1 MNKTPKSFRLRIGLF
16 GKTNS
21 GKSSFINMLTGQNI
35 SIVSDIPGTTTD
47 AVEKNM
53 ELLPLGPITLV
64 DTAGYD
70 DNTILGKKRIEKTFN
85 ILTTCNFAII
95 FTESYQWSEDDENF
109 FSLCKKNSVPYIV
122 INNKIDNIDS
132 SISNFEKEKKNF
144 FDKFPDLL
152 NFSIKN
158 ALTNDSLRNDYINN
172 IKKILLEKI
181 PAEFFTPKTILH
193 DLLKTSTNPFPIV
206 LLVVPIDS
214 QAPKGRLILP
224 QVQTI
229 RDALDGNASV
239 IIVKPEHFST
249 MLEQLI
255 NPPDLIICDSQ
266 VAKEICKKCPDNIPC
281 TTFSILFSR
290 FKGDI
295 VEMAKGAAI
304 LNSLNDGDK
313 IIIAEACTHH
323 AMDDDIGKIKIPNW
337 IRKNNPNK
345 NLIIEHCSGL
355 DFPSNISDYKLI
367 IHCGGCTLNR
377 QTMLCRIEQAKNFSV
392 GITNYGIAISSLQG
406 VVEKTLSPFSDAL
419 KMYHKVLGK

>member
-1 MNKTPKSFRLRIGLF
+1 MNDTPKSLRLRIGLF

-47 AVEKNM
+47 IVEKNM
-53 ELLPLGPITLV
+53 ELLPIGPVTLI

-70 DNTILGKKRIEKTFN
+70 DTSSLGKQRIEKTNN
-85 ILTTCNFAII
+85 ILTTCNIALI
-95 FTESYQWSEDDENF
+95 FTEAFKWTKDDENF
-109 FSLCKKNSVPYIV
+109 FSLCNKNKIPFIV
-122 INNKIDNIDS
+122 IHNKIDNIDLTN
-132 SISNFEKEKKNF
+132 SNFEKEKKNF
-144 FDKFPDLL
+144 LL
-152 NFSIKN
+152 MFKDALNISVKN
-158 ALTNDSLRNDYINN
+158 ALTDSKIRNDYIFSL
-172 IKKILLEKI
+172 KKLLIEKC
-181 PAEFFTPKTILH
+181 PSDFFTPKTILQ
-193 DLLKTSTNPFPIV
+193 DLLNTKKPFPIV
-206 LLVVPIDS
+206 LLVTPIDS

-239 IIVKPEHFST
+239 IVLQPKNFLP
-249 MLEQLI
+249 MLKQLSS
-255 NPPDLIICDSQ
+255 PPDLIICDSQ
-266 VAKEICKKCPDNIPC
+266 VAKEVCEQCPENIPC

-323 AMDDDIGKIKIPNW
+323 AMEDDIGKVKIPNW
-337 IRKNNPNK
+337 IKKNNPNK

-355 DFPSNISDYKLI
+355 DFPINISDYKLI

-377 QTMLCRIEQAKNFSV
+377 QTMLWRIEQAKNNSV
-392 GITNYGIAISSLQG
+392 AITNYGIAISTLQG
-406 VVEKTLSPFSDAL
+406 VIEKTLSPFTEAL
-419 KMYHKVLGK
+419 NIYNSFLRK

>member
-1 MNKTPKSFRLRIGLF
+1 MNDTPKSLRLRIGLF

-47 AVEKNM
+47 IVEKNM
-53 ELLPLGPITLV
+53 ELLPIGPVTLI

-70 DNTILGKKRIEKTFN
+70 DTSSLGKQRIEKTNN
-85 ILTTCNFAII
+85 ILTTCNIALI
-95 FTESYQWSEDDENF
+95 FTEAFIWTKDDENF
-109 FSLCKKNSVPYIV
+109 FSLCNKNKIPFIV
-122 INNKIDNIDS
+122 IHNKIDNIDLTN
-132 SISNFEKEKKNF
+132 SNFEKEKKNF
-144 FDKFPDLL
+144 LL
-152 NFSIKN
+152 MFKDALNISVKN
-158 ALTNDSLRNDYINN
+158 ALTDSKIRNDYIFSL
-172 IKKILLEKI
+172 KKLLIEKC
-181 PAEFFTPKTILH
+181 PSDFFTPKTILQ
-193 DLLKTSTNPFPIV
+193 DLLNTKKPFPIV
-206 LLVVPIDS
+206 LLVTPIDS

-239 IIVKPEHFST
+239 IVLQPKNFLP
-249 MLEQLI
+249 MLKQLSS
-255 NPPDLIICDSQ
+255 PPDLIICDSQ
-266 VAKEICKKCPDNIPC
+266 VAKEVCEQCPENIPC

-323 AMDDDIGKIKIPNW
+323 AMEDDIGKVKIPNW
-337 IRKNNPNK
+337 IKKNNPNK

-355 DFPSNISDYKLI
+355 DFPINISDYKLI

-377 QTMLCRIEQAKNFSV
+377 QTMLWRIEQAKNNSV
-392 GITNYGIAISSLQG
+392 AITNYGIAISTLQG
-406 VVEKTLSPFSDAL
+406 VIEKTLSPFTEAL
-419 KMYHKVLGK
+419 NIYNSFLRK